1 VVAAFVVLFREG
13 FEASLL
19 VAIVLAYL
27 VQIGHGKE
35 RRQVWYGVGVAIAV
49 SLGLSGL
56 LFATVGELAG
66 PAEKIFQACA
76 LFLAVGF
83 MTYMVLWMRRES
95 RALAGNIRREVDSAV
110 GRGGGLALASLVFLM
125 VLREGV
131 ETGLFVFGITRA
143 STPLQTTIGA
153 TTGILAAVGLG
164 YAVYVFGTRINL
176 GAFFKYTGA
185 FLIIVAAGLLAQ
197 GVVGLQEAGVIPAFF
212 YPLWDVSEMP
222 VLGATSAFGQFL
234 GILVGWGTPG
244 RISWSS
250 RCG

>member
-1 VVAAFVVLFREG
+1 MVAPFVVLFREG
-13 FEASLL
+13 FETSLL

-95 RALAGNIRREVDSAV
+95 RALAGNIRREVDRALS
-110 GRGGGLALASLVFLM
+110 GGAAASRSPRSSSSWCCAREWRQASSSLA
-125 VLREGV
+125 
-131 ETGLFVFGITRA
+131 
-143 STPLQTTIGA
+143 
-153 TTGILAAVGLG
+153 
-164 YAVYVFGTRINL
+164 
-176 GAFFKYTGA
+176 
-185 FLIIVAAGLLAQ
+185 
-197 GVVGLQEAGVIPAFF
+197 
-212 YPLWDVSEMP
+212 
-222 VLGATSAFGQFL
+222 
-234 GILVGWGTPG
+234 
-244 RISWSS
+244 
-250 RCG
+250 